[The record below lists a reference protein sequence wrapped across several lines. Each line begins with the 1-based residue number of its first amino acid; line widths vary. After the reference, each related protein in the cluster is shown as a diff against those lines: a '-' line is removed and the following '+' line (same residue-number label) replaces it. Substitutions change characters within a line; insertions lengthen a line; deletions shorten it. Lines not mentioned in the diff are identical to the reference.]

1 MTVASIP
8 SAIGV
13 IPARLGSM
21 RFPRKALAAE
31 TGMPLVIHA
40 LRQAMQARR
49 LGRVVVA
56 APREDGELLDCV
68 RRHGGEAIA
77 TGEHPNGTSRIA
89 EAMERLDPDGDPDAI
104 VVNIQGD
111 EPLIDPHH
119 IDRAVDRLRE
129 DPAAGISTLACPFG
143 EGEDPADPNLVK
155 VVLAASG
162 RALYFSRA
170 CVPFQR
176 DPGDPPPARLRHL
189 GLYAYRRS
197 SLRRMAD
204 LAESA
209 LERTERLEQL
219 RALEHGI
226 GIAVATVDRA
236 EGGIDT
242 PEQYAAFVARWRQLG
257 R

>member
-1 MTVASIP
+1 MIP
-8 SAIGV
+8 T
-13 IPARLGSM
+13 RLGSV

-31 TGMPLVIHA
+31 TGIPLVIHV
-40 LRQAMQARR
+40 LRQASRARR

-56 APREDGELLDCV
+56 APREDEALLDCV
-68 RRHGGEAIA
+68 RRHGGEAVA

-89 EAMERLDPDGDPDAI
+89 EAMELLDPAGDPAAV

-111 EPLIDPHH
+111 EPLIDPAQ
-119 IDRAVDRLRE
+119 IDRAVDRLGE
-129 DPAAGISTLACPFG
+129 DPEAGIATLACPFG

-155 VVLAASG
+155 VVLGASG

-176 DPGDPPPARLRHL
+176 DAGDPPPDRLRHV

-197 SLRRMAD
+197 ALRRMAS

-209 LERTERLEQL
+209 LERAERLEQL

-226 GIAVATVDRA
+226 PIAVAIVDRA

-242 PEQYAAFVARWRQLG
+242 PEQYAAFVARWRRQG